1 MEEEHHHGGEVQAP
15 GFLGPNPVR
24 LRGKP
29 AAELGS
35 GRATERRAAF
45 RLRVEQAVFYSVH
58 LDDCFSLEISEI
70 ITAFNC

>member
-15 GFLGPNPVR
+15 GVLGPNPVR
-24 LRGKP
+24 LPGKP

-58 LDDCFSLEISEI
+58 
-70 ITAFNC
+70 